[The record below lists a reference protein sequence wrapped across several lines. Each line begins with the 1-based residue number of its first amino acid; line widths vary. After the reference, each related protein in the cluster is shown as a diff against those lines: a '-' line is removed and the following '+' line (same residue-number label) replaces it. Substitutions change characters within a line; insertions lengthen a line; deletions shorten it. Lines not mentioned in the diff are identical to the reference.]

1 MKRVAIFASG
11 TGSNAQKITE
21 YTKESNEYEVVC
33 ILSNKKTAKVLDF
46 AKENN
51 IDTHT
56 FNRIEFYDTDYVRQ
70 YLKRQQ
76 IDLVVLAGFL
86 WLIPPSL
93 ISAFPNRIVNI
104 HPALLPKYGGKGMYG
119 ANVHNAVREAADKV
133 SGITIHLVNEHY
145 DEGRFILQSKVRLAP
160 ADDAHAIASKVL
172 RLEHHFYPRV
182 VHGLCKKL

>member
-21 YTKESNEYEVVC
+21 YAQESKEYEVVC
-33 ILSNKKTAKVLDF
+33 MLSNKKTAKVLDF
-46 AKENN
+46 AHEKK
-51 IDTHT
+51 IDTFT
-56 FNRIEFYDTDYVRQ
+56 FNRTEFYDTDMVSN
-70 YLKRQQ
+70 YLKRHQ

-86 WLIPPSL
+86 WLIPPNL
-93 ISAFPNRIVNI
+93 ISTFPNRIVNI

-119 ANVHNAVREAADKV
+119 NYIHNAVRNAAEKV

-145 DEGRFILQSKVRLAP
+145 DEGRYIFQSKVRLNP
-160 ADDAHAIASKVL
+160 ADDTNAIAAKVL

-182 VHGLCKKL
+182 VHGLCKKI